1 MKTLA
6 LVTAVAA
13 TGHDQDLAPMLEAC
27 ARAGLQARAVAWDDA
42 TVSWSRFDAALL
54 RSIMKDIESLS
65 GIHSVERLQV

>member
-13 TGHDQDLAPMLEAC
+13 SGHDDDLAPLLDAC
-27 ARAGLQARAVAWDDA
+27 AEAGLHARAVAWDDP

-54 RSIMKDIESLS
+54 LSL
-65 GIHSVERLQV
+65 IHI